1 MIRMD
6 TNKKLIYS
14 ELSYLLVGI
23 CFATHNEL
31 GRYAREKQYSDLIE
45 KKLKE
50 SKIAYKREM
59 LVGESNNKVDFLV
72 ENKVVLEIKAKRMFV
87 KEDYFQLQRYL
98 QESKIKLGFLINF
111 RDKYLKPR
119 RVVRIDTHQKQKFLY

>member
-1 MIRMD
+1 MD